1 MIQKRLLNR
10 FKDKNP
16 SPLNNLDFIL
26 NHTYEQIINMALTI
40 EKLNKDFKTIS
51 SKLACAIEIVLMLLR
66 IKTKMSED
74 QYDILRSYFSP
85 QIDCDSETGWEEA
98 TQASVVHLLKYCL
111 SGQGKSLVLAGTT
124 KMVELTDTNKLKGNI

>member
-40 EKLNKDFKTIS
+40 ERLNKDFKIIS